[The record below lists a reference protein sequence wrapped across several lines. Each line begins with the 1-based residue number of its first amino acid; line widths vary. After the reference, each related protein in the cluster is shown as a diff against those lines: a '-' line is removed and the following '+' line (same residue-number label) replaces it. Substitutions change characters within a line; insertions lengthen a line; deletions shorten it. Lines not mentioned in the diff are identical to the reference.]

1 MNNYVYTI
9 GNKIYINLTNQCSN
23 QCNFCIRNSTTQ
35 TSITDDLWL
44 DEEPCGEDIIEQ
56 LPLDLDSYDDEI
68 VFCGYG
74 EPTYNLETLE
84 EVASY
89 LHCIDKTTRIN
100 TNGQGTLIAG
110 DEAVS
115 IVCDC
120 CDTVSISLNA
130 SNASRY
136 DQLCKSIFGMKAFD
150 SIIDFAKK
158 CKHRGA
164 NVVLTVVDCIDVGE
178 IEKCRKLADSMKLP
192 LKVRTHQ

>member
-23 QCNFCIRNSTTQ
+23 NCKFCIRNSTTQ
-35 TSITDDLWL
+35 TTITDDLWL
-44 DEEPCGEDIIEQ
+44 EEEPCGDDIIEQ
-56 LPLDLDSYDDEI
+56 LPLDLDNYDDEV

-74 EPTYNLETLE
+74 EPTYNLEALE

-110 DEAVS
+110 DDAVQL
-115 IVCDC
+115 VCDC

-130 SNASRY
+130 STATKY
-136 DQLCKSIFGMKAFD
+136 DNLCKSKYGARAFD
-150 SIIDFAKK
+150 AVIEFAKR
-158 CKHRGA
+158 CKSRGA
-164 NVVLTVVDCIDVGE
+164 NVVMTVVDCIDVGE
-178 IEKCRKLADSMKLP
+178 IEKCKKLCQNLKLP
-192 LKVRTHQ
+192 LRVRPQE